1 MRRVFSRPSFRRS
14 SNRPAT
20 RRASTTQASPQTR
33 PSTST
38 QTSAPTR
45 QTASNQ
51 ATTPSTKTAS
61 SQPSTSATNQRSD
74 SPDKTVSAGTA
85 SKVKGSEETAAK
97 SKAESLLGNMFSGF
111 ESLTKAGKSF
121 EFDPQEREKAQAGL
135 AALKKMAGED
145 GVLTPTDRENIIG
158 QMDRALTQEKNKTVS
173 SIADSKIQQAKNNR
187 GPLRKALF
195 PNAPLVSSVGNKKK
209 NEALHD
215 PQHMATARNQALGQL
230 NQGFKDMGMP
240 TDQPV
245 NLGQG
250 LNKARSL
257 PSISLQ
263 DTNSFKDTMLMVK
276 EKAKAMG
283 LPEGQFKK
291 GLPVAFLEDVLGGKP
306 AMSLLKHQM
315 MPFGK

>member
-1 MRRVFSRPSFRRS
+1 MRRVFNRPSFRRS
-14 SNRPAT
+14 SSRPAA
-20 RRASTTQASPQTR
+20 RSQPSARTTQSSPQTR
-33 PSTST
+33 QNT
-38 QTSAPTR
+38 
-45 QTASNQ
+45 
-51 ATTPSTKTAS
+51 S
-61 SQPSTSATNQRSD
+61 SQPSTPTNKTSSTQASTTSQKNE

-97 SKAESLLGNMFSGF
+97 SKAESLLGNMFSSGL
-111 ESLTKAGKSF
+111 EKLSKANKSF
-121 EFDPQEREKAQAGL
+121 EFDPKEREKAEAGL

-145 GVLTPTDRENIIG
+145 GVLTPGDRQNIIG
-158 QMDRALTQEKNKTVS
+158 QMDQALTQEKNKTVS

-187 GPLRKALF
+187 GPLRKAFF

-209 NEALHD
+209 NEALRD
-215 PQHMATARNQALGQL
+215 PQHMGTARNQALGQL

-257 PSISLQ
+257 PSISMQ
-263 DTNSFKDTMLMVK
+263 DTNSFKDTMLMVR

-306 AMSLLKHQM
+306 AVSLLKHQM